1 MADQD
6 IALKVLLK
14 KRHLHGHAAFCKE
27 YDKAAKRL
35 DKDLVGSHP
44 SKAQYYRWL
53 SGELLGLPYS
63 DHCRV
68 LEIMFPDWTAEQL
81 FAPHVGV
88 LEYTPDANKPP
99 ETAPQQAAS
108 GTNVPTDFVGLY
120 AHRADVPKDL
130 WLTLLEGAHHSID
143 LFANASLFLPED
155 NPDAIDLLRA
165 KANEGVTIRLLL
177 GDPTHDAIKLR
188 GEEERLYDALIG
200 RVQMAH
206 AYYRPL
212 INLDGVQFKVHGT
225 SLYNSIFR
233 YDNQMLVNQH
243 IYGTYGYIAP
253 ILHLRR
259 SSDSD
264 LFETYMKSLERVW
277 TDEAYE
283 YAPSQR

>member
-1 MADQD
+1 MADQE

-35 DKDLVGSHP
+35 DKDLIGSHP

-68 LEIMFPDWTAEQL
+68 LETMFPDWTAEQL
-81 FAPHVGV
+81 FTPHAEV
-88 LEYTPDANKPP
+88 LDYTPDATQPP
-99 ETAPQQAAS
+99 EPTPQQAP
-108 GTNVPTDFVGLY
+108 TNVPADFVGLY

-130 WLTLLEGAHHSID
+130 WLTLLQGAHHSID

-165 KANEGVTIRLLL
+165 KVAEGVTLRLILA
-177 GDPTHDAIKLR
+177 DPTTDAMKLR
-188 GEEERLYDALIG
+188 GEEERLYDALVG
-200 RVQMAH
+200 RIQMAH

-212 INLDGVQFKVHGT
+212 MNLDGVQFKVHGT

-243 IYGTYGYIAP
+243 VYGTYGYVAP

-259 SSDSD
+259 SPESD
-264 LFETYMKSLERVW
+264 LFETYMRSLERVW

-283 YAPSQR
+283 YTPPQR